1 VSFIFVAAA
10 GASAI
15 ISKEVTTWMDRMKQ
29 KRRTGSMGLF
39 TKDDLVRNVAGDVGM
54 VPVAGAFAEKAIND
68 AAFSEYSDG
77 SKRNTGTWAGAGID
91 AGMDIIKLAPVVGA
105 YAGSVTPAIE
115 AGVEAAAPVIE
126 GTVQAAAP
134 AADAALQGAGPILDT
149 TLEAST
155 KSASPFLDAISAGK
169 VAEAASEAVDQSG
182 TFIGKAWDAGGD
194 LLDGA
199 KGFVDQG
206 RGYVQNAFVD
216 SIGQELGKSAYMLTE
231 NTMLGAAQGAIAN
244 PEAPGRG
251 AAGGAFSGAVGGVA
265 NIGVDALGSSLNPGL
280 ETLPSGD
287 GQWGPGAGPNAQS
300 PQGEWNVGAFQKP
313 IGTAARALV
322 TPANSA
328 IQNALTPQTPA
339 QTYLKNPYG
348 NMGSLWNSPYA
359 LHNRRGSI

>member
-1 VSFIFVAAA
+1 MSFIFVAAA

-15 ISKEVTTWMDRMKQ
+15 IAKEVTTWQDRLKQ

-54 VPVAGAFAEKAIND
+54 IPVAGAFAEKAIND
-68 AAFSEYSDG
+68 AAFDEYSDG

-91 AGMDIIKLAPVVGA
+91 AGMDIIKLAPIVGA
-105 YAGSVTPAIE
+105 YAGAATPAIE
-115 AGVEAAAPVIE
+115 AGVEAAAPIID
-126 GTVQAAAP
+126 GAAKAAAP
-134 AADAALQGAGPILDT
+134 AADAVLQGASPILDT

-155 KSASPFLDAISAGK
+155 KSASPFLDALSAGK
-169 VAEAASEAVDQSG
+169 IAEGAADAVDQTG
-182 TFIGKAWDAGGD
+182 TLVGQAWDAGGD

-206 RGYVQNAFVD
+206 RGFVQNAFVD
-216 SIGQELGKSAYMLTE
+216 SMGQELGKSAYMLTE
-231 NTMLGAAQGAIAN
+231 NTMLGAAQGAAAN

-251 AAGGAFSGAVGGVA
+251 AAGGAFSGAIGGA
-265 NIGVDALGSSLNPGL
+265 TNIGVDALGSSLNPGL
-280 ETLPSGD
+280 ATLPSGN
-287 GQWGPGAGPNAQS
+287 GEWAPGAGPTPQS
-300 PQGEWNVGAFQKP
+300 EWNVDAFQKP
-313 IGTAARALV
+313 IGTAARALAS
-322 TPANSA
+322 PANSA
-328 IQNALTPQTPA
+328 IQNALTPQTPE